1 MYSLRNFSKTSYS
14 SSKLLSPLVNKR
26 KLLNISMHTVVDRE
40 NDAHVQYFREFDTGD
55 FSKWVD
61 SDPSFN
67 FLNFTRLRM
76 LPSNMRLGPFASS
89 GNGVW
94 KTY

>member
-1 MYSLRNFSKTSYS
+1 
-14 SSKLLSPLVNKR
+14 
-26 KLLNISMHTVVDRE
+26 
-40 NDAHVQYFREFDTGD
+40 VQYFREFDTGD
-55 FSKWVD
+55 FSTWVD

-67 FLNFTRLRM
+67 FLNSTRLRM
-76 LPSNMRLGPFASS
+76 LPSNMRLGLFASS